1 MSLESLI
8 ETEGGNLVNLV
19 LMGLPG
25 AGKGTQAD
33 KIVGKYNIPHISTGD
48 MFRAAIKEGTE
59 LGLQAKSFMDKGE
72 LVPDEV
78 TIGIVR
84 ERLSKADC
92 EKGFLLDGFPRTV
105 AQAEALDTMLADLG
119 KKIDYVINIDV
130 DQSILMER
138 LTGRR
143 ICKNCGATYHLV
155 FNPPAKEGVC
165 DRCGGELYQRA
176 DDNAETVQNRL
187 DVNVQQ
193 TKPLLNFY
201 EDKGYLRNINGQQDI
216 NVVFADIEE
225 LLGGLN

>member
-1 MSLESLI
+1 MFPITIFRL
-8 ETEGGNLVNLV
+8 GGIHLNLV

-25 AGKGTQAD
+25 AGKGTQAE
-33 KIVGKYNIPHISTGD
+33 KIVQKYGIPHISTGD
-48 MFRAAIKEGTE
+48 MFRAAIKGETE

-84 ERLSKADC
+84 ERLSESDC

-105 AQAEALDTMLADLG
+105 PQAEALENILSELNKTM
-119 KKIDYVINIDV
+119 DYVINIDV
-130 DQSILMER
+130 DQEILMER

-143 ICKNCGATYHLV
+143 ICKSCGATYHLV

-176 DDNAETVQNRL
+176 DDNEETVKNRL
-187 DVNVQQ
+187 DVNIKQ
-193 TKPLLNFY
+193 TKPLLGFY
-201 EDKGYLRNINGQQDI
+201 ESKGYLRNIDGQQEIGKVFSDI
-216 NVVFADIEE
+216 DV
-225 LLGGLN
+225 LLGDLSK